1 MKLHVIVATD
11 TLPVAL
17 MLSKGHLN
25 DGPQGRILLRKLDGQ
40 FNGSSL
46 LMDRAYEGNATR
58 SLVKSLE
65 MRPVFH
71 RNRIAKS
78 RWSMIKSFINAA
90 TRQKVFV
97 DGSDTSSC
105 FYL

>member
-1 MKLHVIVATD
+1 MIVAND

-46 LMDRAYEGNATR
+46 LMDKAYEGNATR
-58 SLVKSLE
+58 SLVESLG
-65 MRPVFH
+65 MRPVVPPKSNRKKPWEYDKILYKR
-71 RNRIAKS
+71 RNEVERF
-78 RWSMIKSFINAA
+78 RRRF
-90 TRQKVFV
+90 
-97 DGSDTSSC
+97 
-105 FYL
+105 